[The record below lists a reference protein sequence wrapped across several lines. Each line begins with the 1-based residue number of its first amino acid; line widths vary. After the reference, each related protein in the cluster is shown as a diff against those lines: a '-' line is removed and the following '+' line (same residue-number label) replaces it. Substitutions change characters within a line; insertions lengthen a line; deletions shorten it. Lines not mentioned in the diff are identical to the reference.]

1 MTHQDAD
8 EGGDTVLRVLL
19 LGFGALAV
27 GTDAYVTAGLL
38 PAIGRDLH
46 EPASVTG
53 QLVTV
58 FMLCYALLAP
68 LVGAALS
75 RWGIRQVLVAALF
88 LFCLANAAS
97 ALAPSLAALA
107 VARGLAGVAAGVFMP
122 VAATAAAALA
132 GPERRGRALTVVLG
146 GLSSGTVL
154 GVPGGL
160 FLAQH
165 AGWRAALWLVTAI
178 GVVSLAGSA
187 LLLPAVSGA
196 AMPGLRERGAQL
208 TDRRV
213 AVAVLTT
220 FLQTV
225 ASLGLY
231 TYLAP
236 VLDARGVTA
245 HQTALWLW
253 GAGGVAGSFL
263 AGPLLDRTGR
273 SGAQVAVLLAALS
286 LCLAP
291 LGLLSGPAV
300 LVLLVLWGAAGWAFV
315 VPQQHR
321 LLGLRPRGGA
331 AVLALN
337 SSATYLGGSAGA
349 ALGGAALS
357 AGIAPGRLPPLAAA
371 VAAAA
376 CGLHLLGRRFLPSA
390 PHPAPDAPAL
400 PGSERNGD
408 SHEVR
413 R

>member
-1 MTHQDAD
+1 M
-8 EGGDTVLRVLL
+8 LRVLL

-68 LVGAALS
+68 LVGAMLG
-75 RWGIRQVLVAALF
+75 RWSVRQVLIGALA
-88 LFCLANAAS
+88 LFCLANAGS
-97 ALAPSLAALA
+97 AVAPSLPALV

-122 VAATAAAALA
+122 VAATAAAALVGA
-132 GPERRGRALTVVLG
+132 ERRGRALAVVLG
-146 GLSSGTVL
+146 GLSSGTVI

-160 FLAQH
+160 FLAGH
-165 AGWRAALWLVTAI
+165 AGWRAALWLVTGI
-178 GVVSLAGSA
+178 GAVSLAGSLA
-187 LLLPAVSGA
+187 LLPEVRGA
-196 AMPGLRERGAQL
+196 AMPGLRERAAQL
-208 TDRRV
+208 ADRRV

-231 TYLAP
+231 TYLVP
-236 VLDARGVTA
+236 VLDAAGQTA

-253 GAGGVAGSFL
+253 GVGGAAGSFL
-263 AGPLLDRTGR
+263 VGPLLDRTGR
-273 SGAQVAVLLAALS
+273 PGAQVAVLLAALA

-291 LGLLSGPAV
+291 LPLLGGAAV
-300 LVLLVLWGAAGWAFV
+300 LPLLVLWGAAGWAFV

-321 LLGLRPRGGA
+321 LLGLRPSGGA

-349 ALGGAALS
+349 ALGGAVLS
-357 AGIAPGRLPPLAAA
+357 AGLAPRHLPLPA
-371 VAAAA
+371 AAAA
-376 CGLHLLGRRFLPSA
+376 CLACAVHLVGRRLVVGGS
-390 PHPAPDAPAL
+390 HPAPDGRPH
-400 PGSERNGD
+400 PGAERNGD

-413 R
+413 S

>member
-1 MTHQDAD
+1 
-8 EGGDTVLRVLL
+8 VLRVLL

-68 LVGAALS
+68 LVGAALG
-75 RWGIRQVLVAALF
+75 RWGIRQVLIGALA
-88 LFCLANAAS
+88 LFCLANAGTAV
-97 ALAPSLAALA
+97 APSLPTLM

-122 VAATAAAALA
+122 VAASAAAALV

-146 GLSSGTVL
+146 GLSSGTVV
-154 GVPGGL
+154 GVPAGL
-160 FLAQH
+160 FLAGH
-165 AGWRAALWLVTAI
+165 TGWRAALWLVTAL
-178 GVVSLAGSA
+178 GVVSLAGALA
-187 LLLPAVSGA
+187 LLPEVSGTR
-196 AMPGLRERGAQL
+196 MPGLRERGTQL
-208 TDRRV
+208 RDRRV
-213 AVAVLTT
+213 GITVLTT

-231 TYLAP
+231 TYLVP
-236 VLDARGVTA
+236 VMDAAGFGA

-253 GAGGVAGSFL
+253 GIGGVAGSFL
-263 AGPLLDRTGR
+263 IGPLLDRTGR
-273 SGAQVAVLLAALS
+273 PAGQAAVLLAVLT

-291 LGLLSGPAV
+291 MPLLSGAAV
-300 LVLLVLWGAAGWAFV
+300 VPVLVLWGAVGWAFV

-321 LLGLRPRGGA
+321 LLGLRPSGGA

-349 ALGGAALS
+349 ALGGAGLS
-357 AGIAPGRLPPLAAA
+357 AGMTPHHLPLLAAA
-371 VAAAA
+371 IAAVA
-376 CGLHLLGRRFLPSA
+376 CILHLFGGRRVPSA
-390 PHPAPDAPAL
+390 PRPAPDGPSHPGPAQ
-400 PGSERNGD
+400 NGE
-408 SHEVR
+408 SCEVR
-413 R
+413 S

>member
-1 MTHQDAD
+1 MDAD

-38 PAIGRDLH
+38 PAVGRDLH

-68 LVGAALS
+68 LVGAALA
-75 RWGIRQVLVAALF
+75 RWGIRQVLVAALS

-97 ALAPSLAALA
+97 ALAPSLAALVA
-107 VARGLAGVAAGVFMP
+107 ARGTAGVAAGVFMP
-122 VAATAAAALA
+122 VAATAAAALT

-160 FLAQH
+160 LLAQH

-178 GVVSLAGSA
+178 GVVSLAGSV

-213 AVAVLTT
+213 GIAVLTT

-231 TYLAP
+231 TYLVP
-236 VLDARGVTA
+236 VLDASGVAA
-245 HQTALWLW
+245 HRTALWLW

-273 SGAQVAVLLAALS
+273 SGAQVAVLLAALA

-291 LGLLSGPAV
+291 LGLLSGTAV
-300 LVLLVLWGAAGWAFV
+300 LPLLVLWGAAGWAFV

-321 LLGLRPRGGA
+321 LLGLRPSGGA

-349 ALGGAALS
+349 ALGGAVLS

-376 CGLHLLGRRFLPSA
+376 CGLHLLGRRLLPSA
-390 PHPAPDAPAL
+390 PHPAPDRRPR

>member
-1 MTHQDAD
+1 MTHADAD

-38 PAIGRDLH
+38 PAVGRDLH

-75 RWGIRQVLVAALF
+75 RWGVRQVLVAALC

-97 ALAPSLAALA
+97 ALAPSMAALM

-132 GPERRGRALTVVLG
+132 GPERRGRALAVVLG

-196 AMPGLRERGAQL
+196 AMPSLRERGAQL

-213 AVAVLTT
+213 GIAVLTT
-220 FLQTV
+220 FLQTT

-231 TYLAP
+231 TYLVP
-236 VLDARGVTA
+236 VLDACGVTA
-245 HQTALWLW
+245 HRTALWLW

-263 AGPLLDRTGR
+263 VGPLLDRTGR
-273 SGAQVAVLLAALS
+273 SGAQVTALLAALA

-291 LGLLSGPAV
+291 LGLLSGAAV

-321 LLGLRPRGGA
+321 LLALRPSGGA

-349 ALGGAALS
+349 ALGGAVLS
-357 AGIAPGRLPPLAAA
+357 AQIAPGRLPPLAAA

-376 CGLHLLGRRFLPSA
+376 CALHLLGRRFTPSA
-390 PHPAPDAPAL
+390 PHPAPDAASAPGVRAKRRL
-400 PGSERNGD
+400 P
-408 SHEVR
+408 
-413 R
+413 